1 MRRLMSENKWVWLGY
16 YYASD
21 KTLLA
26 ISAVLLL
33 ITSWA
38 YFAYVMIKAFA
49 TSNVSEELIFMMTF
63 LCLGTWAS
71 TEILKR
77 VLRE

>member
-1 MRRLMSENKWVWLGY
+1 MHKT
-16 YYASD
+16 D
-21 KTLLA
+21 KTLSA

-38 YFAYVMIKAFA
+38 YFVYVMIKAFA
-49 TSNVSEELIFMMTF
+49 TSNVSEELIFMMAF

-71 TEILKR
+71 TEILRR
-77 VLRE
+77 VLTE

>member
-1 MRRLMSENKWVWLGY
+1 MH
-16 YYASD
+16 
-21 KTLLA
+21 KTDRILSA
-26 ISAVLLL
+26 ISATLLL

-38 YFAYVMIKAFA
+38 YFAYVVTRAFT
-49 TSNVSEELIFMMTF
+49 TSNVSEELIFMMAF

-71 TEILKR
+71 TTILKR